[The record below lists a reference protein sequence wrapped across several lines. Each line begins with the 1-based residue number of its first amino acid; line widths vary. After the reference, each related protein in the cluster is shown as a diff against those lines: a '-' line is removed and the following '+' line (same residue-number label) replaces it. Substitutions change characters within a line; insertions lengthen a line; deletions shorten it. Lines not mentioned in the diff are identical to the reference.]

1 LIACA
6 LSGCTLI
13 DNMMPSK
20 RAARARA
27 EQLQSLQLNVMRFAD
42 EYVGRTGEAL
52 SQFQRS
58 SANAEERLAAQ
69 NWKVQQ
75 ATAAYT
81 DASGPNPVNNALDI
95 VVLASL
101 SWIVANDSW
110 VEQTYGAR
118 AKPVQET
125 YRALESEAWQLLT
138 GVLNDTQITRLR
150 ELIDRWRAQHP
161 NARYVAYVNF
171 RDFASSVGAPVAGEE
186 SQPGG
191 LFSMLGIDPLSG
203 LDPAVRELAQ
213 SRALAERAI
222 YYMQRTPALLDMQ
235 VERLTFEFA
244 VMPETKALLSDAERA
259 SLVGSASE
267 RLVRT
272 LPDVIRQE
280 REALVA
286 QLVRTI
292 NDESATIGSLAG
304 ELRATLQ
311 AGTETANALRD
322 TLQAFERI
330 RAQFASKP
338 GTAAGEK
345 GPPFDI
351 RQYTEMLR
359 EASNATRELNA
370 LAQRADSL
378 PPLLRLA
385 TQQAAGRVDQILNH
399 LFFLLLVL
407 VFAAIAGALLA
418 VIAYRRIMVH
428 LQRGDLSRS
437 VG

>member
-6 LSGCTLI
+6 LCGCTLV
-13 DNMMPSK
+13 DQMMPSK

-27 EQLQSLQLNVMRFAD
+27 EQLQSLQLSVMRYAD

-58 SANAEERLAAQ
+58 SPNAEERLAAQ

-81 DASGPNPVNNALDI
+81 DASGPNPVSNALDL

-101 SWIVANDSW
+101 SWIVANDTW
-110 VEQTYGAR
+110 VEETYGAR
-118 AKPVQET
+118 AKPVQDT
-125 YRALESEAWQLLT
+125 YRALESEAWKLLP
-138 GVLNDTQITRLR
+138 GVLNDAQITQLR
-150 ELIDRWRAQHP
+150 EIIDRWRAKHP
-161 NARYVAYVNF
+161 NVRYVAYVNF
-171 RDFASSVGAPVAGEE
+171 RDFASSVGVPVAGEQGQ
-186 SQPGG
+186 SGS
-191 LFSMLGIDPLSG
+191 LFSMLGVDPFSA

-235 VERLTFEFA
+235 VERLTFELA

-259 SLVGSASE
+259 SLIGSASE
-267 RLVRT
+267 HLVRT

-286 QLVRTI
+286 QLVRTL
-292 NDESATIGSLAG
+292 NDESATIGPLAG

-322 TLQAFERI
+322 TLQAYERI
-330 RAQFASKP
+330 RAQFAPKP

-345 GPPFDI
+345 GAPFDI

-359 EASNATRELNA
+359 EASTATRELNA

-378 PPLLRLA
+378 PPLLRTA
-385 TQQAAGRVDQILNH
+385 TQQAAGHVDQILNH
-399 LFFLLLVL
+399 LFFLLLGL
-407 VFAAIAGALLA
+407 VFAAIAGVLLA

-428 LQRGDLSRS
+428 LQRGDRSRP